1 MTLEKKM
8 KQCEEGV
15 DFNYVIPET
24 EDTTVGIKLLS
35 GEYIGTIYQY
45 GKVKFE
51 EEKDGAIYLQFVYNV
66 LESPLEKK
74 ILENDMNFRNHI
86 GDILVSIMSQN
97 IDKGII
103 DEVGTDYSEEP
114 DSK

>member
-1 MTLEKKM
+1 M
-8 KQCEEGV
+8 KQLKEGV
-15 DFNYVIPET
+15 DFNYEIPET
-24 EDTTVGIKLLS
+24 EETTVGIKILS
-35 GEYIGTIYQY
+35 GKYIDTVYQY

-66 LESPLEKK
+66 LDTPLVKEELEK
-74 ILENDMNFRNHI
+74 DMDFRNHI
-86 GDILVSIMSQN
+86 GDILVNIMSQN

-114 DSK
+114 DNE

>member
-1 MTLEKKM
+1 M
-8 KQCEEGV
+8 KQLKEGV
-15 DFNYVIPET
+15 DFNYEIPET

-35 GEYIGTIYQY
+35 GKYIDTVYQY

-66 LESPLEKK
+66 LETPLVKEELEK
-74 ILENDMNFRNHI
+74 DMNFKNHI
-86 GDILVSIMSQN
+86 GDILVNIMSQN

-114 DSK
+114 DTE

>member
-1 MTLEKKM
+1 M
-8 KQCEEGV
+8 KQLKEGV
-15 DFNYVIPET
+15 DFNYEIPET

-35 GEYIGTIYQY
+35 GKYIDTVYQY

-66 LESPLEKK
+66 LETPLVKEELEK
-74 ILENDMNFRNHI
+74 DMDFKNHI

-97 IDKGII
+97 LDKGII
-103 DEVGTDYSEEP
+103 DEVGTDYSEES
-114 DSK
+114 DTK

>member
-1 MTLEKKM
+1 M
-8 KQCEEGV
+8 KTYKEGV
-15 DFNYVIPET
+15 DFNYVIPES
-24 EDTTVGIKLLS
+24 EDTTVGVKLLT
-35 GEYIGTIYQY
+35 GEYSDTVYQY

-66 LESPLEKK
+66 LETPLEKDV
-74 ILENDMNFRNHI
+74 LEKDMNFKNHI
-86 GDILVSIMSQN
+86 GDVLVSIMSNN

-114 DSK
+114 DNE

>member
-1 MTLEKKM
+1 M
-8 KQCEEGV
+8 KSLKEGV

-35 GEYIGTIYQY
+35 GKYIDTVYQY
-45 GKVKFE
+45 GKVRFE
-51 EEKDGAIYLQFVYNV
+51 EQKDGAIYLQFVYNI
-66 LESPLEKK
+66 LETPLAKEELEKSMDFK
-74 ILENDMNFRNHI
+74 NHI
-86 GDILVSIMSQN
+86 GDILVNIMSQN

-114 DSK
+114 DTE

>member
-1 MTLEKKM
+1 M
-8 KQCEEGV
+8 KQLKEGV
-15 DFNYVIPET
+15 DFNYEIPET
-24 EDTTVGIKLLS
+24 EDTTVGIKLVS
-35 GEYIGTIYQY
+35 GKYIDTVYQY

-66 LESPLEKK
+66 LETPLVKEELEK
-74 ILENDMNFRNHI
+74 DMDFKNHI

-97 IDKGII
+97 LDKGII

-114 DSK
+114 DTK

>member
-1 MTLEKKM
+1 MQQFK
-8 KQCEEGV
+8 EGI

-24 EDTTVGIKLLS
+24 EDTTVGIKLLT
-35 GEYIGTIYQY
+35 GEFTDTVYQY

-51 EEKDGAIYLQFVYNV
+51 EEKDGAIYLRFVYNV
-66 LESPLEKK
+66 IETPLNKVELESCSKFK
-74 ILENDMNFRNHI
+74 NHI

-114 DSK
+114 DTE

>member
-1 MTLEKKM
+1 MSQYK
-8 KQCEEGV
+8 EGV
-15 DFNYVIPET
+15 DFNYVIPES
-24 EDTTVGIKLLS
+24 EETTVGVKLLS
-35 GEYIGTIYQY
+35 GKYIDTVYQY

-66 LESPLEKK
+66 LESPIQKEELEKNMDFK
-74 ILENDMNFRNHI
+74 NHI

-103 DEVGTDYSEEP
+103 DEVGTDYSEES
-114 DSK
+114 DTK

>member
-1 MTLEKKM
+1 M
-8 KQCEEGV
+8 KQLKEGV
-15 DFNYVIPET
+15 DFNYEIPET

-35 GEYIGTIYQY
+35 GKYIDTVYQY

-66 LESPLEKK
+66 LETPLVKEELEK
-74 ILENDMNFRNHI
+74 DMDFKNHI
-86 GDILVSIMSQN
+86 GDILVNIMSQN

-103 DEVGTDYSEEP
+103 DEVGTDYSEES
-114 DSK
+114 DTE

>member
-1 MTLEKKM
+1 M
-8 KQCEEGV
+8 KQLKEGV
-15 DFNYVIPET
+15 DFNYEIPET
-24 EDTTVGIKLLS
+24 EETTVGIKLLS
-35 GEYIGTIYQY
+35 GQYIDTVYQY

-66 LESPLEKK
+66 LETPFVKEELEK
-74 ILENDMNFRNHI
+74 DMHFKNHI
-86 GDILVSIMSQN
+86 GDVLVSIMSNN

-114 DSK
+114 DNE

>member
-1 MTLEKKM
+1 M
-8 KQCEEGV
+8 KQLKEGV
-15 DFNYVIPET
+15 DFNYEIPET

-35 GEYIGTIYQY
+35 GKYIDTVYQY

-66 LESPLEKK
+66 LETPLVKEELEK
-74 ILENDMNFRNHI
+74 DMDFKNHI
-86 GDILVSIMSQN
+86 GDILVNIMSQN

-114 DSK
+114 DTE